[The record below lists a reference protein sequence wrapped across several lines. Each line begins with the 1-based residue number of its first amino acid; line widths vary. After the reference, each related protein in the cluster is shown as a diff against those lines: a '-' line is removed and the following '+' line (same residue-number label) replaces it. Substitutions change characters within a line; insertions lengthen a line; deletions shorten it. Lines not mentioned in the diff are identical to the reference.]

1 MNEYFSMNDKVYD
14 VTERYPQLIDL
25 FAAKGFTNLKNE
37 AMRKTIGKTISIE
50 LALKSKNIDAEFFER
65 EMIELIKNK
74 KLDHLYISFSKSYDQ
89 NYLEYARRE
98 IGRASCRERV

>member
-50 LALKSKNIDAEFFER
+50 LALKSKNIDAELFER
-65 EMIELIKNK
+65 EMIELIENK
-74 KLDHLYISFSKSYDQ
+74 KLDFSTGLKEGYIATLLSS
-89 NYLEYARRE
+89 AWRE
-98 IGRASCRERV
+98 CFPVL